1 MISGVV
7 NSGPTLGSMLG
18 TGLTKKKKKEIMGIL
33 KKQSN
38 PIFWVPLI
46 LHLNMKMTML
56 CFEYLPAFFKK
67 QRSIVYFMCE
77 KSFCLLW

>member
-1 MISGVV
+1 
-7 NSGPTLGSMLG
+7 
-18 TGLTKKKKKEIMGIL
+18 MGIL